1 MLGAGS
7 NGSCFLTKAQGKVML
22 GTGLLAGKKAGR
34 PRGWQAWQK
43 EERHVFLPTKDPAVL
58 LINTTSSR
66 TAKLLCFYY

>member
-1 MLGAGS
+1 
-7 NGSCFLTKAQGKVML
+7 ML